1 MLLFDPTQPGFR
13 GKYLLILDWSGFSK
27 DPKSQPQQIHHIQ
40 EVIVSILTFFLCDT
54 CSENDEKDVTLWV
67 PNIYCG

>member
-40 EVIVSILTFFLCDT
+40 EVIVSILTYFFMWYMQRKWWKRCHIMG
-54 CSENDEKDVTLWV
+54 S
-67 PNIYCG
+67 